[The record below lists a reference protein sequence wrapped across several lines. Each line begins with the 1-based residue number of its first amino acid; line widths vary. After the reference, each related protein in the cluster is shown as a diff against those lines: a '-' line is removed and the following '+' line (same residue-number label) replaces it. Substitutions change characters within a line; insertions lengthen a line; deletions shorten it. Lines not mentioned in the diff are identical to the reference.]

1 MADIL
6 ANKKNDDSQSDLS
19 QLMQLQRQHLR
30 RFIEC
35 RINQKVASRLDAS
48 DIIQEVYIRA
58 YRGLD
63 TYLESPEIPPMV
75 WLRKLSKQILS
86 EAHRKQFRQ
95 VRSPYQEQTDINE
108 SFIGKIMDTGVSVRT
123 EAERRDFAE
132 RIRALLNQLS
142 DLDREV
148 LEMRHLEDYSIR
160 EISELLDLN
169 QDTIKK
175 RYYRA
180 LSRFREIVSQN
191 TDFFPEDVESLAS
204 T

>member
-1 MADIL
+1 M
-6 ANKKNDDSQSDLS
+6 SDLLS
-19 QLMQLQRQHLR
+19 TDLKSDGQMELSRLMELQRQHLR
-30 RFIEC
+30 RFVEC

-63 TYLESPEIPPMV
+63 TYLVDPEIPPLV
-75 WLRKLSKQILS
+75 WLRRLSKQILS

-95 VRSPYQEQTDINE
+95 LRSPYQEQANINE
-108 SFIGKIMDTGVSVRT
+108 SFIWRIVDSGESIRT
-123 EAERRDFAE
+123 EAEKRDTAE
-132 RIRALLNQLS
+132 RIRSLLSQLS
-142 DLDREV
+142 EIDREV
-148 LEMRHLEDYSIR
+148 LEMRHLEGYSIR
-160 EISELLDLN
+160 DIAQLLDLT

-180 LSRFREIVSQN
+180 LSRFREIVSQCTEFADN
-191 TDFFPEDVESLAS
+191 DVEV

>member
-1 MADIL
+1 MTDLL
-6 ANKKNDDSQSDLS
+6 AGRINEDRQSDLS

-35 RINQKVASRLDAS
+35 RINQKVTSRLDAS

-58 YRGLD
+58 YRSLD

-123 EAERRDFAE
+123 EAERRDFSE

-142 DLDREV
+142 DIDREV

-191 TDFFPEDVESLAS
+191 TDFFADDIESLAS

>member
-1 MADIL
+1 M
-6 ANKKNDDSQSDLS
+6 SDLLVHDLKS
-19 QLMQLQRQHLR
+19 NGQMELSRLMELQRQHLR
-30 RFIEC
+30 RFVEC

-63 TYLESPEIPPMV
+63 TYLVDPEIPPMV
-75 WLRKLSKQILS
+75 WLRRLSKQILS

-95 VRSPYQEQTDINE
+95 LRSPYQEQTNINE
-108 SFIGKIMDTGVSVRT
+108 SFIWRIVDSTDSIRT
-123 EAERRDFAE
+123 EAEKRDTAE
-132 RIRALLNQLS
+132 RIRSLLTQLS
-142 DLDREV
+142 EIDREV
-148 LEMRHLEDYSIR
+148 LEMRHLEGYTIR
-160 EISELLDLN
+160 DIAELLDLS

-180 LSRFREIVSQN
+180 LSRFREIVSQS
-191 TDFFPEDVESLAS
+191 TEFFDNDLEV